1 MYFTVS
7 YFTQKNCKKKINV
20 WAHFLT
26 LLIIIILVTPPI
38 LYIVFWLHPITK
50 IPSPKGIGRTT
61 ADSFFI
67 SCNDAFGIDT
77 LQQPLP

>member
-1 MYFTVS
+1 M
-7 YFTQKNCKKKINV
+7 
-20 WAHFLT
+20 

-67 SCNDAFGIDT
+67 SCNDVLDIVT
-77 LQQPLP
+77 LLLLFCVVYSSEKY

>member
-1 MYFTVS
+1 M
-7 YFTQKNCKKKINV
+7 
-20 WAHFLT
+20 

-61 ADSFFI
+61 ADSFFCVVY
-67 SCNDAFGIDT
+67 SSEKY
-77 LQQPLP
+77 